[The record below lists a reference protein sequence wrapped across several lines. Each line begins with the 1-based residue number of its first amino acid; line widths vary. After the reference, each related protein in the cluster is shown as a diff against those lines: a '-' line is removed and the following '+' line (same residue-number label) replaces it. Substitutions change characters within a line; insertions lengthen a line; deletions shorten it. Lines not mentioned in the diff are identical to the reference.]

1 MWLIL
6 LLILMSVGISK
17 LTGSVLPLTVLD
29 EKNGV
34 TVILNFGKE
43 GPRPDVMVI
52 VVTTISKNSSP
63 ISNYLFQAVVP
74 KVWYTGNPCYFQ
86 SAGTKKDPLVAC
98 LL

>member
-1 MWLIL
+1 MSLGIL
-6 LLILMSVGISK
+6 K
-17 LTGSVLPLTVLD
+17 LTGSVPPLTVLD
-29 EKNGV
+29 DKNGI

-74 KVWYTGNPCYFQ
+74 KVWYTGDPCYLR
-86 SAGTKKDPLVAC
+86 SAGTKKKPLVAH
-98 LL
+98 LLEAGNFCP

>member
-1 MWLIL
+1 
-6 LLILMSVGISK
+6 LLILISLSVSK
-17 LTGSVLPLTVLD
+17 LTGSVPPLTVID
-29 EKNGV
+29 DKNGI

-74 KVWYTGNPCYFQ
+74 KVWYTGDLCCLW
-86 SAGTKKDPLVAC
+86 SAWT
-98 LL
+98 